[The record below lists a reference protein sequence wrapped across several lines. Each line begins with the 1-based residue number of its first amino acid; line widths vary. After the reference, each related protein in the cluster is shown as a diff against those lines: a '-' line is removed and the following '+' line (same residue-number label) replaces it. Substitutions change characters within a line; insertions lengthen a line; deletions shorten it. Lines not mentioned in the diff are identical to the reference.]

1 MGGSDKDIQG
11 GHHSGQ
17 NNYHII
23 TCMVTF
29 KKIVFIFTS
38 LNLKTFIA
46 LLTWEY
52 LVLMKS
58 YTRNNEEFFC
68 FYVTFY
74 YDFLITA
81 VSTKTEAGI
90 ERCSGK

>member
-29 KKIVFIFTS
+29 KKNSFHFHIIKFKDIYS
-38 LNLKTFIA
+38 LANLK
-46 LLTWEY
+46 EY

-58 YTRNNEEFFC
+58 CTRNNEEFFC

-74 YDFLITA
+74 
-81 VSTKTEAGI
+81 
-90 ERCSGK
+90 